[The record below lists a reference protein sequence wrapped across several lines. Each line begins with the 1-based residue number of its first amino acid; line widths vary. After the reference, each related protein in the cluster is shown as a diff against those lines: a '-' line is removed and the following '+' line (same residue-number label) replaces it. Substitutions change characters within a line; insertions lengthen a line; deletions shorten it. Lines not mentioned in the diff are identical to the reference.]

1 MHTDWPLSRDLVLVG
16 GGHTHALVLRRWGM
30 KPLAGTRLTLIDPGA
45 CATYTGMLPGFV
57 AGHYR
62 LSDIEIDLV
71 RLARFAGARIIF
83 DRATGLDREARQ
95 VHLAGRPPLR
105 YDVLSL
111 DVGATAAL
119 AGIDGFDTHAHSVKP
134 MGPFANA
141 WQAFVE
147 NGPSR
152 RRAGDCIVI
161 GGGIAGVELALA
173 MAHRLAQAG
182 LSKGRVRLVEA
193 GDRILAAST
202 GAVRRRLIGACG
214 KLGVEI
220 LTGAD
225 IVRTGPEGAELR
237 DGRSIPAEFI
247 VSAAG
252 ARPHDWISGT
262 GLSQIGG
269 FIAVGPDLRARN
281 DPNVFAVGD
290 CAHLTHAPRPKAGVF
305 AVRQAPVLFH
315 NLRAALSGGRLRSYH
330 PQADYL
336 KLVSMGDRNAA
347 GQKHVLTLS
356 GRRVWT
362 LKDHIDRSF
371 MARFNDLPGPP
382 APRPPA
388 ERARAEEADAPVE
401 RLCGGCGAKVG
412 RQSLTQALQDLG
424 PPMRSDT
431 VRGHG
436 DDSAVLRTG
445 GQLQVFTTDHLR
457 AFIDDPY
464 VMGRITAVHALG
476 DIWAMGA
483 MPQSAL
489 LSLII
494 PQMSNPL
501 QTATVREVTA
511 AVSDVL
517 RSAGADLVGGHT
529 SLGQELTIGLAVTGL
544 LQAEETGLD
553 GAQPGDAIVLT
564 KPIGSGVI
572 LAGHMRGS
580 ASGAEVRQ
588 ALEIMQRPLGT
599 AARILAPAA
608 HAMTDVT
615 GFGLAGHLMNLLEAS
630 GTAAE
635 IWPAAIPLMPGA
647 ERLSALGVRS
657 SIWQSNAALDARIE
671 RPASGVSDLLHDPQT
686 AGGLLVALA
695 PADLPGLLA
704 ELAGAGENAW
714 VIGRFTEGA
723 PFIRV
728 TPPQDRCA
736 LPG

>member
-30 KPLAGTRLTLIDPGA
+30 KPLAGARLTLIDPGA
-45 CATYTGMLPGFV
+45 CAAYTGMLPGFV
-57 AGHYR
+57 AGHYG

-83 DRATGLDREARQ
+83 DRATGLDREAKQ

-111 DVGATAAL
+111 DIGATAAL
-119 AGIDGFDTHAHSVKP
+119 AGIDGFDTYAHSVKP
-134 MGPFANA
+134 MGPFAQA

-152 RRAGDCIVI
+152 HRAGDCIVI
-161 GGGIAGVELALA
+161 GGGVAGVELALA
-173 MAHRLAQAG
+173 MAQRLAQAG
-182 LSKGRVRLVEA
+182 LTKGRVRLIEA
-193 GDRILAAST
+193 GGQVLANSA
-202 GAVRRRLIGACG
+202 GALRRRLIAACAR
-214 KLGVEI
+214 LGVEI

-225 IVRTGPEGAELR
+225 IIRTGPEGAHLR
-237 DGRSIPAEFI
+237 DGRLIPAEFI

-252 ARPHDWISGT
+252 ARPHDWLSGT
-262 GLSQIGG
+262 GLSLTGG
-269 FIAVGPDLRARN
+269 FIAVGPDLRALN

-315 NLRAALSGGRLRSYH
+315 NLRAALSGAPLRSYH

-336 KLVSMGDRNAA
+336 KLVSMGSRNAA
-347 GQKHVLTLS
+347 GQKHALTLS

-362 LKDHIDRSF
+362 LKDYIDRSF
-371 MARFNDLPGPP
+371 MARLNDLPGPRG
-382 APRPPA
+382 PRPPT
-388 ERARAEEADAPVE
+388 ERVRAEEGDLPSE

-412 RQSLTQALQDLG
+412 RTNLAKALKDLG
-424 PPMRSDT
+424 PAMRSDT
-431 VRGHG
+431 VRGPG

-464 VMGRITAVHALG
+464 LMGRITAVHALG

-494 PQMSNPL
+494 PQMSDPL
-501 QTATVREVTA
+501 QAATVREVTA

-529 SLGQELTIGLAVTGL
+529 SIGQELTIGLAATGL
-544 LQAEETGLD
+544 LQAEGPGLQ

-564 KPIGSGVI
+564 KPLGSGVI

-580 ASGAEVRQ
+580 ARGKEVRQ
-588 ALEIMQRPLGT
+588 ALEIMQRPLST
-599 AARILAPAA
+599 PARILAPAA

-635 IWPAAIPLMPGA
+635 VWLAAIPLMPGA
-647 ERLSALGVRS
+647 ERLSAQGVRS
-657 SIWQSNAALDARIE
+657 SIWQSNASLDARIE
-671 RPASGVSDLLHDPQT
+671 RPASGASDLLHDPQT

-704 ELAGAGENAW
+704 GLAAAGEPAW
-714 VIGRFTEGA
+714 VIGRFTQGA
-723 PFIRV
+723 PFIKV
-728 TPPQDRCA
+728 TPP
-736 LPG
+736 